1 MSHDIK
7 GVFALRWSC
16 IGGDVLKSK
25 WTIGS
30 TVGKFCTSWPFSH
43 ISSFVS
49 PEKHF
54 SGYLTSQNLSGGNFL
69 NGSMQSMP
77 ERPQTL
83 RWNTVIFSYSR
94 AN

>member
-7 GVFALRWSC
+7 GDLHYDGLHW
-16 IGGDVLKSK
+16 GMYQKSM

-30 TVGKFCTSWPFSH
+30 TVGKICTSCPLFH

-54 SGYLTSQNLSGGNFL
+54 SGYLTSQNLVRGG
-69 NGSMQSMP
+69 
-77 ERPQTL
+77 
-83 RWNTVIFSYSR
+83 IF
-94 AN
+94 